1 MNGLDCL
8 SIAAKQIKK
17 SVVRSILTVLGIV
30 IGISSMITVLSVG
43 DAGKSMITTELNKL
57 GINRIWLFADDANGA
72 AASLKVE
79 DVELLSKHVSNIQN
93 ISPSAYNRVSI
104 SHGSKEMVIDIV
116 GTNDQV
122 EEIEGLEMLEGRYIS
137 QRDIDYERQVI
148 VLGESAGKE
157 LFGDASALGEEVEVN
172 GKRYTVIGVEK
183 ETKPIYGSFFEG
195 KSYIPI
201 TAYENTFGTDE
212 LYEISLTAEDD
223 QEVDAVMNQ
232 AVDVIV
238 DKYGENSI
246 KVLNMSKEM
255 QSAENILDIFKLVI
269 TAIAA
274 ISLIVGGIGIMN
286 IMLVTVKERTR
297 EIGIRKALGAKN
309 KDILGQFLAEALLYA
324 VIGAAIG
331 IAFGLGLAYLA
342 STVMGA
348 TLTISL
354 GSILFSVVF
363 AVTIG
368 MVFGILPARKAAKLD
383 PVEALRQ

>member
-93 ISPSAYNRVSI
+93 ISPSAYNRVAI

-274 ISLIVGGIGIMN
+274 ISLIVGGRC
-286 IMLVTVKERTR
+286 V
-297 EIGIRKALGAKN
+297 
-309 KDILGQFLAEALLYA
+309 
-324 VIGAAIG
+324 
-331 IAFGLGLAYLA
+331 
-342 STVMGA
+342 
-348 TLTISL
+348 
-354 GSILFSVVF
+354 
-363 AVTIG
+363 
-368 MVFGILPARKAAKLD
+368 
-383 PVEALRQ
+383 